1 MKTLIDRFE
10 NSALPI
16 ALKWSF
22 LLVFFITIAMSTLS
36 WFLTNQQSEFHDLQ
50 NKQLGTALANQ
61 LAKAASEPMLAQDE
75 LALGLLV
82 QNKAEEQLI
91 IGMQIFD
98 KDGQLRAHSGVSA
111 ISDIKSLLT
120 QNKLP
125 NHIEWQADSIKAISF
140 YSWIEFQGIT
150 AGVVLVTI
158 DQRPL
163 ELQSTQIKHI
173 LISTTSGIVIISIII
188 AFPLGFRI
196 FSPIQ
201 QLVEMG
207 KTISADTPP
216 PTIKNKRQDEIGHVL
231 DSFHSLA
238 GGMEEKRKVE
248 NAFSQF
254 LSPTIARQV
263 LSQPSGTQLGGETAF
278 GSVLFCD
285 VVGFTEISESLTPS
299 EVGNLLNEY
308 FKHFS
313 VAAKTWHGTV
323 DKFIGD
329 CIMIL
334 FGIPDKDENHGLHA
348 VSCGV
353 IIQQISK
360 RISSQR
366 KKLGLPTIEFRIG
379 INSGDMLAGN
389 LGSDDRMQF
398 TVVGDAVNLASR
410 MCTICDPGEVLITKE
425 TLDQPGLRAI
435 TQHQAL
441 GAIMVKGRAKAVYPY
456 LIDLNH
462 FIRQADINDY
472 FTEIFPESNSF

>member
-10 NSALPI
+10 NSSLPI

-22 LLVFFITIAMSTLS
+22 LLVLFIAIAMSTLG
-36 WFLTNQQSEFHDLQ
+36 WFLINQQSEFHNVQ
-50 NKQLGTALANQ
+50 NKQLGNALANQ

-82 QNKAEEQLI
+82 QNKAQEQLV

-111 ISDIKSLLT
+111 ISDIKSLLN
-120 QNKLP
+120 QNTLP
-125 NHIEWQADSIKAISF
+125 NHFEWQADSIKAISF
-140 YSWIEFQGIT
+140 YSWIEFQGVT

-163 ELQSTQIKHI
+163 ELQLLQIKNI
-173 LISTTSGIVIISIII
+173 LIGTTIGIVVISIII
-188 AFPLGFRI
+188 AFPLGYRI
-196 FSPIQ
+196 YAPIQ
-201 QLVEMG
+201 HLADMG
-207 KTISADTPP
+207 RTISADTPP
-216 PTIKNKRQDEIGHVL
+216 PVIKSKRQDEIGHVL

-263 LSQPSGTQLGGETAF
+263 LEQPSGTLLGGETAL
-278 GSVLFCD
+278 GSVVFCD
-285 VVGFTEISESLTPS
+285 VVGFTEISENLTPS
-299 EVGNLLNEY
+299 EVSNLLNEY
-308 FKHFS
+308 FKHFA
-313 VAAKTWHGTV
+313 VAAESCHGTV

-334 FGIPDKDENHGLHA
+334 FGIPEMDKNHGLHA

-353 IIQQISK
+353 LIQQISK
-360 RISSQR
+360 RITSQR
-366 KKLGLPTIEFRIG
+366 QKLNLPTVEFRIG
-379 INSGDMLAGN
+379 INSGDMHAGN

-410 MCTICDPGEVLITKE
+410 MCTICEPGEVLITRE
-425 TLDQPGLRAI
+425 TLEQPGLRAL
-435 TQHQAL
+435 TQYQAL
-441 GAIMVKGRAKAVYPY
+441 GAIMVKGRNQSVYPY
-456 LIDLNH
+456 HIDLDH
-462 FIRQADINDY
+462 FIRKSDIEEY
-472 FTEIFPESNSF
+472 FNELFPKSNSL